1 MKYNWRYICIA
12 LLTESVKSC
21 KLVKSQDF
29 RVRELFTFTFVTIRT
44 SKVTLL
50 ISQESENESTLT
62 TGRLSTNIKS
72 AKYVCAVF
80 FYLRMDM
87 RAPIFPPALKAQL
100 ISLHFTVSELDIGNV
115 NMSQQEA
122 LSVSTNYI
130 EKEST
135 LSWGGFITRTLVA
148 QQLYFDSQFF

>member
-29 RVRELFTFTFVTIRT
+29 RVRELFTFTCHHKNIQGDTTNQPGERVRM
-44 SKVTLL
+44 S
-50 ISQESENESTLT
+50 ESTSTLT

-72 AKYVCAVF
+72 AKYVCTVF

-87 RAPIFPPALKAQL
+87 RAPILV
-100 ISLHFTVSELDIGNV
+100 ISSRFESI
-115 NMSQQEA
+115 A
-122 LSVSTNYI
+122 YI
-130 EKEST
+130 FAFHS
-135 LSWGGFITRTLVA
+135 FRTRYWECKHEPVGSIKC
-148 QQLYFDSQFF
+148 FH